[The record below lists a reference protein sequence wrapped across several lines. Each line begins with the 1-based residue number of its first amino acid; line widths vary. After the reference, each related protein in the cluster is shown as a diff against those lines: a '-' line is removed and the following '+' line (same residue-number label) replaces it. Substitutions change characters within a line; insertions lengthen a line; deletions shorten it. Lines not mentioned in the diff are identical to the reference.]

1 MPGVQAVLE
10 PMVTTRRAPGDQ
22 RRGDIKVIKSGTSWI
37 LDVGIICPGSQ
48 RLVSKDTDII
58 PGKAAALYE
67 DKKTKTYSDQA
78 NFVPFIV
85 ETGGRINAAGLQFL
99 SRILPLEAEGTAGLT
114 RRHGRAALRGISRA
128 LALQQGYMLA
138 QIAEEIHAPDRAAQ
152 DTGEGGNSEYQGL
165 GLEVDDD
172 DPTDS

>member
-1 MPGVQAVLE
+1 MGP
-10 PMVTTRRAPGDQ
+10 
-22 RRGDIKVIKSGTSWI
+22 
-37 LDVGIICPGSQ
+37 PGSWTWPRQ
-48 RLVSKDTDII
+48 QGGTDTI

-67 DKKTKTYSDQA
+67 DKQTKTHGDQT

-99 SRILPLEAEGTAGLT
+99 SRSLPLEAEGTAGLA
-114 RRHGRAALRGISRA
+114 RRRGRAALRGISRA

-152 DTGEGGNSEYQGL
+152 DTGEGSDYLDL